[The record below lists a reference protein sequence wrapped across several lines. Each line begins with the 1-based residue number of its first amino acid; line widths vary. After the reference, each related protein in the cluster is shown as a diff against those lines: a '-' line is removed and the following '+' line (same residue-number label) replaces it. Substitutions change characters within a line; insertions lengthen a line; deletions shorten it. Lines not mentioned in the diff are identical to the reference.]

1 VKGLINSRKIA
12 FFRPARLSGD
22 TICTKGNP
30 IKRGNYLPEIKGIAG
45 SGWNPAFLHYFGASP
60 QKKRV

>member
-1 VKGLINSRKIA
+1 V
-12 FFRPARLSGD
+12 FFSLARLSGD